1 MVPTHQYTINHHI
14 ILPQNP
20 TGNKWLVTSHIYNL
34 GVASQQ
40 NISPSGPQI
49 TSKYMRSEDMMER
62 KRSCWPSTFFPFH
75 LADSAR
81 LYRQFSGKELA
92 HADPHLISS
101 DRIWIGHCKK
111 FCHQAFYILILV
123 IDKQPGLARQI
134 IIFSLEWPLN
144 ILICIEFVRLK
155 NDFFQIIF
163 TPLPEVRCSC

>member
-1 MVPTHQYTINHHI
+1 MFA
-14 ILPQNP
+14 LSL
-20 TGNKWLVTSHIYNL
+20 K
-34 GVASQQ
+34 VASRIATKHLPPWAS
-40 NISPSGPQI
+40 NNFKI
-49 TSKYMRSEDMMER
+49 YER
-62 KRSCWPSTFFPFH
+62 RRHDGEKTIMLTVNFFWVH

-111 FCHQAFYILILV
+111 FRHQAFYILILV